1 MFPNVL
7 VSCSTLL
14 CSVMKLL
21 QLFYI
26 HAIFSV
32 ALQFLVA
39 QASPHSSIFGRA
51 MIQGKSSEQLL
62 HSETLQNNQGFMEDM
77 TRLGSIPPSCRNKC
91 NACDPCKAIQVPTLP
106 NHDQV
111 HNVSPRASSST
122 ETSKKYT
129 NYKPIGW
136 KCKCGNRLFNP

>member
-7 VSCSTLL
+7 VSCSTLF

-21 QLFYI
+21 QLLYI

-39 QASPHSSIFGRA
+39 QDSSHSSIFGRA

-62 HSETLQNNQGFMEDM
+62 HSETLQTNQGFMEDM
-77 TRLGSIPPSCRNKC
+77 ARLGSKPPSCRNKC
-91 NACDPCKAIQVPTLP
+91 NSCNPCKAIQVPTLP

-111 HNVSPRASSST
+111 HKVSQRSAPT
-122 ETSKKYT
+122 EESKKYT

>member
-1 MFPNVL
+1 MLNPL
-7 VSCSTLL
+7 LL
-14 CSVMKLL
+14 CHEVTAAALHPCN
-21 QLFYI
+21 LFCGI
-26 HAIFSV
+26 AV
-32 ALQFLVA
+32 LGG
-39 QASPHSSIFGRA
+39 SSLISFINFWA

-91 NACDPCKAIQVPTLP
+91 NACNPCKAIQVPTLP

-111 HNVSPRASSST
+111 HKISRRSSPT
-122 ETSKKYT
+122 EASKKYT

>member
-1 MFPNVL
+1 MLNPLMFCDEVTAAVL
-7 VSCSTLL
+7 HPCN
-14 CSVMKLL
+14 
-21 QLFYI
+21 LFCGI
-26 HAIFSV
+26 AV
-32 ALQFLVA
+32 LGG
-39 QASPHSSIFGRA
+39 SSLTSFINFWA